1 VVEVDVVDHGAIIA
15 SMPRVTGLDHIV
27 LLVEDVERSVAW
39 YVDEL
44 GLAAERLEEWRDKK
58 VFFPSVRVSAT
69 TVIDILRGERGE
81 KNVDHFCLVVEDD
94 VGELARSGRFD
105 VVDGPAPRWG
115 AQGEATSIY
124 VTDPDGNVVELR
136 AY

>member
-1 VVEVDVVDHGAIIA
+1 MDVVDHGAIIA

-44 GLAAERLEEWRDKK
+44 GLQAERLEEWRDKK

-69 TVIDILRGERGE
+69 TVIDFLHGTRGE

-94 VGELARSGRFD
+94 VAELARSGRFN
-105 VVDGPAPRWG
+105 VVEGPDRRWG
-115 AQGEATSIY
+115 AQGDATSIY
-124 VTDPDGNVVELR
+124 VKDPDGNVVELR
-136 AY
+136 RYGT